1 MWFIGIG
8 LIVLITFLLL
18 LSDHYQDELD
28 DNKLESFNDLA
39 IVLQDELLL
48 AAQVHDGYE
57 RSFEIPEK
65 IENIPIEIIT
75 FNELNTTVINFESQN
90 ISFRIPPNTQGQF
103 LTGTKNTITNKDNSI
118 TLNP

>member
-1 MWFIGIG
+1 MKAQVAIEFMWFIGIG

-65 IENIPIEIIT
+65 I
-75 FNELNTTVINFESQN
+75 
-90 ISFRIPPNTQGQF
+90 
-103 LTGTKNTITNKDNSI
+103 
-118 TLNP
+118 